1 LKKLLRMSTY
11 RLEKLFTPRS
21 IAIVG
26 ISPRPVSVGHIVLK
40 NLRSGGFAGELYLVD
55 PHHDEIDGI
64 AAVPN
69 FESLSSVPDLAVISV
84 PATAIP
90 VVVGEAAAKGI
101 GAAIIITAG
110 LGHGAGSLSEA
121 AEKAARANGM
131 RLLGPNCLG
140 LIHPAV
146 KLNASFAAHMPQAG
160 SIALISQSGAVA
172 AGIVEWASQRS
183 VGFSAVASIGDMA
196 DIDFGDLLDF
206 FALDP
211 ATHSILLYIESIKNA
226 RKFMSAAR
234 SAARTKP
241 IIAIKSGRH
250 AQAATAAATH
260 TGALAGSD
268 AVYEAAL
275 RRAGILRVLDLD
287 EFFDA
292 TETLARLKPFAGDRL
307 AILTN
312 GGGVGVLAVDRLID
326 LGGNL
331 AALSAETKARLDTVL
346 PAMWSKSNP
355 IDIVGDADPD
365 RYGVALEALLS
376 DRENDAVLVIQVP
389 TALSSPLETAKKVAE
404 VVKTRWSKIYPPK
417 PVLCAWIGE
426 ELGTSAVFSSTGI
439 PHYTTEKDAVNGFM
453 HLVRYRQAQDA
464 IMKVPPSLPDSF
476 SPDVTKAREVIEPA
490 LREKRRW
497 LDPIEI
503 TELFSAYQIPI
514 AAALVAK
521 TPDEA
526 SRVARSL
533 LKDNAAVAVKI
544 LSRDI
549 THKSDVGGVE
559 LNLRSGQAVREAASA
574 ILSKAKAARPDA
586 RIDGVT
592 VHPMIARPLA
602 RELIAGIADDP
613 TFGPVIVFGRGGTA
627 VDVINDKGLAL
638 PPLDLNLARDL
649 IASTRVSRR
658 LKGYRNIPAADET
671 SIALVLVKLAQMS
684 ADIPEIIE
692 LDVNPLLADESGVI
706 AVDARVAVAPAA
718 QTVKKSGNPR
728 FAIRPYPNE
737 WERRSVLGA
746 KRKIF
751 FRPIKPE
758 DEKLLRELLEK
769 ITLNDLRL
777 RFFAPIKE
785 FSDLFIARL
794 TQLDYARA
802 MAFIAID
809 EETGELL
816 GVVRLHADANFEAG
830 EYAVLVRSDLKGQGL
845 GWKLMELMIEYARS
859 EGLKRIEGEVLAEN
873 TSMLEMCRDLGF
885 ESVPLAD
892 EPTLRLVKLQL
903 AQE

>member
-1 LKKLLRMSTY
+1 MSTY
-11 RLEKLFTPRS
+11 RLEKLFTPHS

-26 ISPRPVSVGHIVLK
+26 ISPRPVSVGHIILK
-40 NLRSGGFAGELYLVD
+40 NLRSGGFPGELYLVD
-55 PHHDEIDGI
+55 PHHDKIDGI
-64 AAVPN
+64 ATAAN
-69 FESLSSVPDLAVISV
+69 LQSLPSVPDLVVISV
-84 PATAIP
+84 PAASVP
-90 VVVGEAAAKGI
+90 LVVGEAAAKGV

-121 AEKAARANGM
+121 AEKAARASGM

-140 LIHPAV
+140 LIHPAA

-160 SIALISQSGAVA
+160 NIALISQSGAVA

-183 VGFSAVASIGDMA
+183 IGFSAIASIGDMA

-206 FALDP
+206 FALDA

-226 RKFMSAAR
+226 QKFMSAAR

-241 IIAIKSGRH
+241 IIAIKAGRH

-275 RRAGILRVLDLD
+275 RRAGILRVFDLD

-292 TETLARLKPFAGDRL
+292 AETLSRLKPFAGDRL
-307 AILTN
+307 AVLTN
-312 GGGVGVLAVDRLID
+312 GGGIGVLAVDRLSD
-326 LGGNL
+326 LGGHL
-331 AALSAETKARLDTVL
+331 AALSEETKARLDAVL

-355 IDIVGDADPD
+355 VDIVGDADPD

-389 TALSSPLETAKKVAE
+389 TALSSPLQTAQKVTE
-404 VVKTRWSKIYPPK
+404 VVKARWAKIRPPK
-417 PVLCAWIGE
+417 PVLCSWIGE
-426 ELGTSAVFSSTGI
+426 EPDISAIFSSAGI
-439 PHYTTEKDAVNGFM
+439 PHYATEKDAVNGFM
-453 HLVRYRQAQDA
+453 HLVHYRQAQNA
-464 IMKVPPSLPDSF
+464 IMEVPPSLPDSF
-476 SPDVTKAREVIEPA
+476 SPDVAKARKAIKSA

-497 LDPIEI
+497 LDPVEI
-503 TELFSAYQIPI
+503 TQLFGAYQIPI
-514 AAALVAK
+514 ASAWIAK

-526 SRVARSL
+526 ARAAESL

-559 LNLRSGQAVREAASA
+559 LNLRSTQAVRDAAAA
-574 ILSKAKAARPDA
+574 ILSKAKAARPEA

-592 VHPMIARPLA
+592 VYPMIARPHA

-627 VDVINDKGLAL
+627 VDVINDKALGL

-658 LKGYRNIPAADET
+658 LKGYRNVPAADEAG
-671 SIALVLVKLAQMS
+671 IALVLIKLAQMS
-684 ADIPEIIE
+684 ADIPEIVE
-692 LDVNPLLADESGVI
+692 LDINPLLADDAGVI
-706 AVDARVAVAPAA
+706 AIDARVAVAPAA
-718 QTVKKSGNPR
+718 QTAKRPGNR
-728 FAIRPYPNE
+728 RLAIRPYPKE
-737 WERRSVLGA
+737 WERRTVFG
-746 KRKIF
+746 KERKIF
-751 FRPIKPE
+751 FRPIRPE
-758 DEKLLRELLEK
+758 DEKLLREFLGK
-769 ITLNDLRL
+769 ITLDDLRL

-785 FSDLFIARL
+785 FSDPFLARL

-802 MAFIAID
+802 MAFIAMD
-809 EETGELL
+809 VASGELL
-816 GVVRLHADANFEAG
+816 GVVRLHIDANFEAG

-859 EGLKRIEGEVLAEN
+859 EGLQRIEGEVLAEN
-873 TSMLEMCRDLGF
+873 TSMLGMCRELGF
-885 ESVPLAD
+885 QSTPLAG

-903 AQE
+903 A